1 MKPVKNLP
9 VYVLSG
15 AMIFVGL
22 ASASQANAA
31 WSSSEKKTIS
41 VLEKRI
47 SELERRIATQQKQS
61 SQSVSV
67 TIPYIVESLEEYGT
81 NQMCGSGKLRRLA
94 SYGSNVAMMS
104 ASNYRLHACSIT
116 FKVNQ

>member
-15 AMIFVGL
+15 ALIFVGL
-22 ASASQANAA
+22 ASASQANAT

-41 VLEKRI
+41 LLEKRI
-47 SELERRIATQQKQS
+47 SELEKILTSQNPTGQS
-61 SQSVSV
+61 TSV

-81 NQMCGSGKLRRLA
+81 NKICGSGKFRQLDPRGTA
-94 SYGSNVAMMS
+94 AVMTAG
-104 ASNYRLHACSIT
+104 NYRLHTCSIT
-116 FKVNQ
+116 LKVNK